1 MYQRYPAMNS
11 KPLYCLIIL
20 LFLLTHFADAQDSA
34 RRRYGPATDS
44 ISTNIMRRDTAR
56 PDSSRRRFFDSTL
69 FTDNNTLTSS
79 DYLLRIQKIYET
91 LNKVPVVTESFD
103 QLDEIAANLNESDTA
118 LGVIRERLSVN
129 DRTLNLRNLQMFYT
143 LLEAIQESD
152 KKYAD
157 RLSAYDNQLDSLKK
171 EVLGLRKDTAM
182 RQLFR
187 DSALRKSFSTQ
198 LKGLRIKWSATD
210 SLVRNAN
217 TTINALKAHAS
228 SNAIAV
234 TEMLHQTSNLLARI
248 GPRAF
253 TKERNY
259 LWEPRAQRAGGAGNN
274 ANFRKSIN
282 NENKAVKYYF
292 QNTRSKRF
300 WLLLTG
306 IVFFYWVF
314 ANYRT
319 LKKKEKLSLID
330 AYRFKYINPVPIA
343 VCLVW
348 MLTLAPLFDLH
359 APAIYIETT
368 QFLLMLV
375 LTGLFWKRW
384 PPKMFYYWCGIVI
397 LFVLLSGTRIVGL
410 PFSLQRWWVLCI
422 NGGAIFLG
430 FLFRQRLQRANETK
444 VMFFATAVYIGL
456 NFLAVVCNLFGRSTL
471 TQIFGYTSIYTFS
484 QIITLTVFVKSL
496 EEAFLLQ
503 IQTSRVKKSYPD
515 YFDAAPV
522 IKGVNRLVTAVAVI
536 ICLIAVTTNLNIYNF
551 VYNQLQSLLVTP
563 QEIGSISFTFGGVVL
578 FLGIIWLANFLQ
590 KYIAYFF
597 GDVGDDAA
605 FDNKGERSRLMIT
618 RLVLLIAGFL
628 LAVAASGLPMDKI
641 TVILGAL
648 GVGIGLGLQG
658 IVNNFVSGIIL
669 IFDRPLRIGDTVE
682 VGDKKGRVKEI
693 SIRSSTLLTP
703 DGAEVIIPNGDL
715 LAHNIVNWTLS
726 NNHIRVELP
735 VVVEGHPDPEEI
747 KKGFAD
753 ILKDNANVLSQ
764 RQPEVLFTY
773 LKGKTV
779 EMVFSFWCKDVSRLD
794 VAKSDVSKAVY
805 GLLHEKGIAIV

>member
-1 MYQRYPAMNS
+1 MKR
-11 KPLYCLIIL
+11 KPICCLIVCFFYFISSSV
-20 LFLLTHFADAQDSA
+20 AQD
-34 RRRYGPATDS
+34 T
-44 ISTNIMRRDTAR
+44 TRRDTAR
-56 PDSSRRRFFDSTL
+56 HDTIRRDTLRRDTTRRRYFDSTL
-69 FTDNNTLTSS
+69 FSDNNTLTSS
-79 DYLLRIQKIYET
+79 DYLLRIQKVYQT
-91 LNKVPVVTESFD
+91 LNKVPVITESFD
-103 QLDEIAANLNESDTA
+103 KLDDIAASLNESDTA
-118 LGVIRERLSVN
+118 LGVIRERLAVN
-129 DRTLNLRNLQMFYT
+129 DRALNLRNLQMFYT

-152 KKYAD
+152 KKYAAN
-157 RLSAYDNQLDSLKK
+157 LNEYDEQLDTLKK
-171 EVLGLRKDTAM
+171 EVLDLRKDTTL

-187 DSALRKSFSTQ
+187 DSVLRKSFSMQ
-198 LKGLRIKWSATD
+198 LKSLRAKWGTTD
-210 SLVRNAN
+210 TLVRTATNA
-217 TTINALKAHAS
+217 INNLKAHAS

-234 TEMLHQTSNLLARI
+234 TEMLNQTSNLLARV

-259 LWEPRAQRAGGAGNN
+259 LWEPRTGRP
-274 ANFRKSIN
+274 ANFSGAANFKKSIN
-282 NENKAVKYYF
+282 NENKAVRYYF
-292 QNTRSKRF
+292 ENTRSKRF
-300 WLLLTG
+300 WLFLTG
-306 IVFFYWVF
+306 IIFFYWVF
-314 ANYRT
+314 NNYRI
-319 LKKKEKLSLID
+319 LKKKNKLQLPE
-330 AYRFKYINPVPIA
+330 AFHFKYINPVPVA
-343 VCLVW
+343 ACLVW

-384 PPKMFYYWCGIVI
+384 PHKMFYYWCGIVI

-410 PFSLQRWWVLCI
+410 PFSLQRWWVLFI
-422 NGGAIFLG
+422 NGGAIVLG
-430 FLFRQRLQRANETK
+430 YLFRERLKKAKESK
-444 VMFFATAVYIGL
+444 VLFFASAIYILL
-456 NFLAVVCNLFGRSTL
+456 NFMAVICNLFGRSTL

-484 QIITLTVFVKSL
+484 QIITLTVFVKLL

-503 IQTSRVKKSYPD
+503 IQTSRVRKKYPD
-515 YFDAAPV
+515 HFDAAPIV
-522 IKGVNRLVTAVAVI
+522 KGINRLVTIVAVV

-551 VYNQLQSLLVTP
+551 VYEQLQSLLVTP

-597 GDVGDDAA
+597 GDIGDDAA

-715 LAHNIVNWTLS
+715 LSHNIVNWTLS
-726 NNHIRVELP
+726 NNHIRIELP
-735 VVVEGHPDPEEI
+735 VVVDGLPDPEDI

-753 ILKDNANVLSQ
+753 IIKDNPNVLTQ

-779 EMVFSFWCKDVSRLD
+779 EMVFSFWCRDVSKLD
-794 VAKSDVSKAVY
+794 IVKSDVSKAVH
-805 GLLHEKGIAIV
+805 GLLKEKGINIV

>member
-1 MYQRYPAMNS
+1 MPPDLRYQTMYR
-11 KPLYCLIIL
+11 KPLCCFIICFISCINL
-20 LFLLTHFADAQDSA
+20 AIAQDTTH
-34 RRRYGPATDS
+34 RDTIRPDS
-44 ISTNIMRRDTAR
+44 IRRDTTR
-56 PDSSRRRFFDSTL
+56 RGPDSTRRRFFDSTL
-69 FTDNNTLTSS
+69 FADNNVLTSS
-79 DYLLRIQKIYET
+79 DYLLRMQKVHQT
-91 LNKVPVVTESFD
+91 LNKVPVVTGSFD
-103 QLDEIAANLNESDTA
+103 KLDDIAGDLNESDTA

-152 KKYAD
+152 KKYAGQ
-157 RLSAYDNQLDSLKK
+157 LKEYDDELDSLKK
-171 EVLGLRKDTAM
+171 EVYDLRKDTTL

-187 DSALRKSFSTQ
+187 DSVLRKSFSSQ
-198 LKGLRIKWSATD
+198 LKGLRIKWGNTD
-210 SLVRNAN
+210 TLVRTATN
-217 TTINALKAHAS
+217 TINSLKAHAS

-234 TEMLHQTSNLLARI
+234 TEMLNQTNNLLARV

-259 LWEPRAQRAGGAGNN
+259 LWEPRAARAPGFSGAT
-274 ANFRKSIN
+274 NFRKSIN

-300 WLLLTG
+300 WLLLAG

-314 ANYRT
+314 NNYRI
-319 LKKKEKLSLID
+319 LKKKEKLQLAD
-330 AYRFKYINPVPIA
+330 AFHFKYINPIPIA
-343 VCLVW
+343 ACLVW

-384 PPKMFYYWCGIVI
+384 PQKMFYYWCGIVL
-397 LFVLLSGTRIVGL
+397 LFVLLSATRIVGL

-422 NGGAIFLG
+422 NGAAIFLG
-430 FLFRQRLQRANETK
+430 FLFRQRLQKAKESK
-444 VMFFATAVYIGL
+444 VLFFATATYILL
-456 NFLAVVCNLFGRSTL
+456 NFLAVVCNIFGRSTL

-484 QIITLTVFVKSL
+484 QIITLTVFVKML

-503 IQTSRVKKSYPD
+503 IQTSRVKKNYPD
-515 YFDAAPV
+515 YFDPAPIV
-522 IKGVNRLVTAVAVI
+522 KGVNRLVTIIAVV

-551 VYNQLQSLLVTP
+551 VFEQLQTFLVTP
-563 QEIGSISFTFGGVVL
+563 QEIGSITFTFGGVVL

-597 GDVGDDAA
+597 GDIGDDAA

-726 NNHIRVELP
+726 NNHVRVELP
-735 VVVEGHPDPEEI
+735 VVADSLPNPEEI
-747 KKGFAD
+747 RKGFAE
-753 ILKDNANVLSQ
+753 ILKDNPYVLTQ

-773 LKGKTV
+773 LKGKSV
-779 EMVFSFWCKDVSRLD
+779 QMIFSFWCRDISKLD
-794 VAKSDVSKAVY
+794 IAKSDVSKAVY
-805 GLLHEKGIAIV
+805 GLLHEKGIEIQ

>member
-1 MYQRYPAMNS
+1 MNR
-11 KPLYCLIIL
+11 KLIYCL
-20 LFLLTHFADAQDSA
+20 LFCFFYFVNVSFAQDSA
-34 RRRYGPATDS
+34 RHHMRDTS
-44 ISTNIMRRDTAR
+44 IHEGMRRDSTFR
-56 PDSSRRRFFDSTL
+56 PDSSRRRYFDTTL
-69 FTDNNTLTSS
+69 FSDNNVLTAS
-79 DYLLRIQKIYET
+79 DYLLRMQSVYQT

-103 QLDEIAANLNESDTA
+103 KLDKIAENLNESDTA
-118 LGVIRERLSVN
+118 LSVIRERLSVN

-152 KKYAD
+152 KKYAAILND
-157 RLSAYDNQLDSLKK
+157 YDGALDSLKK
-171 EVLGLRKDTAM
+171 EVLGLRKDTTL

-187 DSALRKSFSTQ
+187 DSVLRKNFSTQ
-198 LKGLRIKWSATD
+198 LKGLRAKWGITD
-210 SLVRNAN
+210 TLVRTATNN
-217 TTINALKAHAS
+217 INSLKAHAS
-228 SNAIAV
+228 SNAISV
-234 TEMLHQTSNLLARI
+234 TEMLNQTSNLLDRV

-259 LWEPRAQRAGGAGNN
+259 LWEPRPARTGPVSN
-274 ANFRKSIN
+274 ADNFKKSLN

-292 QNTRSKRF
+292 ANTRSKRL
-300 WLLLTG
+300 WLFLTG

-314 ANYRT
+314 NNYRV
-319 LKKKEKLSLID
+319 LKKRNKLQL
-330 AYRFKYINPVPIA
+330 AEAFRFRYINPMPIA
-343 VCLVW
+343 ACLVW

-359 APAIYIETT
+359 APAIYIEST
-368 QFLLMLV
+368 QFLMMLV

-384 PPKMFYYWCGIVI
+384 PRKMFLYWCGIVI

-410 PFSLQRWWVLCI
+410 PFSLQRWWVLFI
-422 NGGAIFLG
+422 NSGAIFLG
-430 FLFRQRLQRANETK
+430 YLFRERLKKAKESRLL
-444 VMFFATAVYIGL
+444 FFAIAVYMLL
-456 NFLAVVCNLFGRSTL
+456 NFLAVICNLFGRSTL
-471 TQIFGYTSIYTFS
+471 TQIFGYTSIYTFA
-484 QIITLTVFVKSL
+484 QIISLTVFVKLL

-503 IQTSRVKKSYPD
+503 IQTSRVRKNYPD
-515 YFDAAPV
+515 HFDPV
-522 IKGVNRLVTAVAVI
+522 PIVKGVNRLVTIVAVV
-536 ICLIAVTTNLNIYNF
+536 ICLIAVATNLNIYNF
-551 VYNQLQSLLVTP
+551 VYEQLQALLTTP
-563 QEIGSISFTFGGVVL
+563 QEIGSISFTFGGIVL
-578 FLGIIWLANFLQ
+578 FLGIIWVANFLQ

-597 GDVGDDAA
+597 GDIGDDAA

-703 DGAEVIIPNGDL
+703 DGAEVIIPNGDI

-735 VVVEGHPDPEEI
+735 VVVDSLPDPEAIE
-747 KKGFAD
+747 KGFAD
-753 ILKDNANVLSQ
+753 ILTNNPNVLTQ

-779 EMVFSFWCKDVSRLD
+779 QIEFSFWCKDVSKLD
-794 VAKSDVSKAVY
+794 TAKSAVSRAVY
-805 GLLHEKGIAIV
+805 HLLQEKGINIV